1 MGKSVSVWYLAAAV
15 FLTIVWWIASEI
27 VQLPIIPSPLLV
39 AENMSDIFMDYIAI
53 HSIYSLW
60 RIASGLL
67 LAVVVG
73 LPLGVIMGYFSK
85 WDRFLSPLV

>member
-53 HSIYSLW
+53 HSIHNISA
-60 RIASGLL
+60 I
-67 LAVVVG
+67 
-73 LPLGVIMGYFSK
+73 LPFCWQWWWACHWG
-85 WDRFLSPLV
+85 

>member
-1 MGKSVSVWYLAAAV
+1 MGKLVSVWYLAAAV

-53 HSIYSLW
+53 HSIYSL
-60 RIASGLL
+60 
-67 LAVVVG
+67 
-73 LPLGVIMGYFSK
+73 
-85 WDRFLSPLV
+85 